1 MSNNTVEIKPG
12 TVLHGKITPPGDK
25 SISHRLVL
33 LASLAEGKSVIRGFL
48 KSDDCLRTVQAMKQM
63 GVSIAEKNSAV
74 FEIQGVGLHG
84 LKSPG
89 DLIYTGN
96 SGTTTR
102 LLLGVLAGQ
111 PFKTVL
117 DGDES
122 IRTRPMKR
130 VTEPLKQMGALIQG
144 RDNGNYTPL
153 TIEGGKLKAIYFINT
168 LASAQVKS
176 AVLFAGLYA
185 EGETKIEE
193 PRPSRDHTERLLEAM
208 GAHLSRKSLV
218 VSLTPP
224 QKLNPIEAT
233 VPGDISSAAFWLA
246 AGAIQPGK
254 SITVEGVGLNPTR
267 IGFVKVLSKMGAN
280 LKIESETTNSEPMG
294 NVTVTGGLLKGVT
307 ITRDEVPSL
316 IDELPL
322 LMVLGS
328 LSQGK
333 TVIRGAEELRVKET
347 DRIKTMV
354 KNLTTLGAS
363 IKEYPDGVEIEGK
376 ESFNG
381 GEVDSFMDHRVAMS
395 MAVAALRAKSAVK
408 IKDAHCVNIS
418 YPAFFTDFQKMAR
431 A

>member
-12 TVLHGKITPPGDK
+12 TILQGKITPPGDK
-25 SISHRLVL
+25 SISHRLIL
-33 LASLAEGKSVIRGFL
+33 LASLAEGRSVIRKFL
-48 KSDDCLRTVQAMKQM
+48 RSDDCLRTLEAMKQM
-63 GVSIAEKNSAV
+63 GVSIVEKSPDL
-74 FEIQGVGLHG
+74 EIQGVGLRG

-89 DLIYTGN
+89 NMIYTGN

-102 LLLGVLAGQ
+102 LLMGVLAGQ
-111 PFKTVL
+111 PFKAVL

-122 IRTRPMKR
+122 IKTRPMKR
-130 VTEPLKQMGALIQG
+130 VTEPLKQMGAVIQG

-153 TIEGGKLKAIYFINT
+153 TIEGGKLKAIHFINS

-176 AVLFAGLYA
+176 AVLLAGLFS
-185 EGETKIEE
+185 EGIIKIEE
-193 PRPSRDHTERLLEAM
+193 PRPSRDHTERLLQAM
-208 GAHLSRKSLV
+208 GVDVRRQGNVVALV
-218 VSLTPP
+218 PP
-224 QKLNPIEAT
+224 KKINPIEMT

-254 SITVEGVGLNPTR
+254 TVTVENVGLNPTR

-280 LKIESETTNSEPMG
+280 IQIETQSEIPEPIG
-294 NVTVTGGLLKGVT
+294 TIIVTGGLLNGVT

-328 LSQGK
+328 LAKGK

-354 KNLTTLGAS
+354 KNLMTLGVS
-363 IKEYPDGVEIEGK
+363 VKEYPDGVEIEGK
-376 ESFNG
+376 TSFDG
-381 GEVDSFMDHRVAMS
+381 GEVDSFMDHRIAMS
-395 MAVAALRAKSAVK
+395 MAIAALRAKSAVK
-408 IKDAHCVNIS
+408 IKNADCVDIS
-418 YPAFFTDFQKMAR
+418 YPEFFTDFRKMAGN
-431 A
+431 

>member
-1 MSNNTVEIKPG
+1 MPNNTVEIKPG
-12 TVLHGKITPPGDK
+12 TALQGKITPPGDK
-25 SISHRLVL
+25 SISHRLIL
-33 LASLAEGKSVIRGFL
+33 LASLAEGRSVIRRFL
-48 KSDDCLRTVQAMKQM
+48 RSDDCLRTLEAMKQM
-63 GVSIAEKNSAV
+63 GVSMVEKSSDL
-74 FEIQGVGLHG
+74 EIQGAGLRG

-89 DLIYTGN
+89 NMIYTGN

-111 PFKTVL
+111 PFKAVL

-122 IRTRPMKR
+122 IRARPMKR
-130 VTEPLKQMGALIQG
+130 VTEPLKQMGAVIQG

-153 TIEGGKLKAIYFINT
+153 SIEGGKLKAIHFVNS

-176 AVLFAGLYA
+176 AVLLAGLFA
-185 EGETKIEE
+185 EGITKIEE
-193 PRPSRDHTERLLEAM
+193 PRQSRDHTERLLQAM
-208 GAHLSRKSLV
+208 GADMRREGNLITLI
-218 VSLTPP
+218 PP
-224 QKLNPIEAT
+224 ERLNPIDMT

-254 SITVEGVGLNPTR
+254 SITVEDVGLNPTR

-280 LKIESETTNSEPMG
+280 LKIEAGSANSEPIG
-294 NVTVTGGLLKGVT
+294 NITVIGGQLNGVT

-328 LSQGK
+328 VSKGR

-347 DRIKTMV
+347 DRIKAMV
-354 KNLTTLGAS
+354 KNLMILGVS
-363 IKEYPDGVEIEGK
+363 VKEYPDGVEIEGK
-376 ESFNG
+376 TSFSG

-395 MAVAALRAKSAVK
+395 MAIAALRAKSAVK
-408 IKDAHCVNIS
+408 IKNADCVDIS
-418 YPAFFTDFQKMAR
+418 YPEFFTDFRKMAR